1 MAIQVSSIAELE
13 KVMMEQI
20 QEYMEKS
27 SDNLIDEIKQSL
39 DETVYNYKPDRY
51 IRTYQLK
58 DTLELDE
65 SQSTT
70 SNTQASMVVNHNT
83 NNAVW
88 FSVAN
93 GEIRKDIPE
102 IVTGQKKY
110 GTFVGQGVYA
120 YGSDDHTINPL
131 GQDWSKPRD
140 YMKHAEEKLE
150 GYGYLNRCLSPHLP
164 SYITIK

>member
-1 MAIQVSSIAELE
+1 MAIQVSSIAELQR
-13 KVMMEQI
+13 VMMEQI
-20 QEYMEKS
+20 QECMEKS
-27 SDNLIDEIKQSL
+27 SDNLIGEIKQSL
-39 DETVYNYKPDRY
+39 DETVYNYEPDRY
-51 IRTYQLK
+51 IRTNQLK

-65 SQSTT
+65 SQSIT
-70 SNTQASMVVNHNT
+70 STTQASMVVNHNT
-83 NNAVW
+83 DNAVW

-102 IVTGQKKY
+102 IVTYGAY

-120 YGSDDHTINPL
+120 YGSDEHTINPR
-131 GQDWSKPRD
+131 GQVWSKPRD

-164 SYITIK
+164 PHITIK

>member
-1 MAIQVSSIAELE
+1 MAIQVSSIAELQ
-13 KVMMEQI
+13 KVIMEQI
-20 QEYMEKS
+20 QECMEKS
-27 SDNLIDEIKQSL
+27 SDNLIGEIKQSL
-39 DETVYNYKPDRY
+39 DETVYNYEPDPY

-70 SNTQASMVVNHNT
+70 SNIRASMVVNHNT
-83 NNAVW
+83 DNAVW

-93 GEIRKDIPE
+93 GKIRKDIPE
-102 IVTGQKKY
+102 IVTYGAY
-110 GTFVGQGVYA
+110 GTFVGKGIYA
-120 YGSDDHTINPL
+120 YGRDEHTINPS

-164 SYITIK
+164 PHITIK